1 MVRGDDGGS
10 AMSDEL
16 SAAKVLLEFAT
27 NCDAWEAQAN
37 RKRFQATER
46 GDTDAA
52 RYEEG
57 NADAFHVAAMM
68 ARMRA
73 ESLADT

>member
-1 MVRGDDGGS
+1 MGN

-16 SAAKVLLEFAT
+16 SASAVLLEFAT
-27 NCDAWEAQAN
+27 NCDAWEAQSR
-37 RKRFQATER
+37 RKRFQAQER

-57 NADAFHVAAMM
+57 YADAFHVAGMM

-73 ESLADT
+73 ESLSAT